1 MDSRMATGMTAPD
14 QATSAAKRP
23 RPARWIALVGG
34 VDMIGLVVAL
44 ATRNPA
50 SERVANSPLLGRA
63 APAIEGK
70 TIDGEAFNLV
80 DLKGQWVLV
89 NYFAT
94 WCVPCRKEHPELVR
108 FSQRQ
113 RGQVAVI
120 GVIYSDSTKAVRS
133 FRDKEGGEW
142 PMVADPTGRTALEWG
157 VSGVP
162 ESFLV
167 DPTGIVR
174 ARILGGVTVDGLERL
189 LLDAKFG

>member
-1 MDSRMATGMTAPD
+1 MATGMTAPD

-23 RPARWIALVGG
+23 RPARWIALGVG
-34 VDMIGLVVAL
+34 VAMIGLVVAL